1 MLSFCNQTVKSLA
14 IVIGMGMP
22 LTQALAQ
29 DTVTCNTLFGAAVS
43 AGQTTAQI
51 CSTSLQSL
59 YESGIRDVGNLFP
72 SYTGAEAV
80 TTNARLNGLASVASF
95 EAGSASLHFVMPALG
110 INETFAGATRVD
122 SARMLHDWLKN
133 NSDLLGQMLRY
144 QASNSPTN
152 PMTGPGG
159 LLTNA
164 VGSDFDSSF
173 SEVATRI
180 ATSLPNA
187 QGASASQIGIG
198 MLISESSVA
207 GMTVRTLSIPL
218 SYTVRNDIDPRRQA
232 LLRGGIG
239 VVDEAGSRAYN
250 ARVSAGYRFPMS
262 DDWVLTPMAGVSVA
276 GSQDA
281 GYFTGVFNGS
291 VASTYLFEQ
300 AGFDVTIGNL
310 VGYYKTFKPSGSGT
324 AMDPGIGQLTLRNGI
339 MLSQPVLMF
348 GSKMSAEYGLS
359 DTRYLNSTLYQQN
372 GQDLSISLGTNKNAF
387 SARSFFRATLLLQRA
402 RDSHGVALNV
412 NYWF

>member
-1 MLSFCNQTVKSLA
+1 
-14 IVIGMGMP
+14 
-22 LTQALAQ
+22 
-29 DTVTCNTLFGAAVS
+29 
-43 AGQTTAQI
+43 
-51 CSTSLQSL
+51 
-59 YESGIRDVGNLFP
+59 
-72 SYTGAEAV
+72 
-80 TTNARLNGLASVASF
+80 
-95 EAGSASLHFVMPALG
+95 
-110 INETFAGATRVD
+110 
-122 SARMLHDWLKN
+122 
-133 NSDLLGQMLRY
+133 
-144 QASNSPTN
+144 
-152 PMTGPGG
+152 MTGPGG